1 MLRISLAIET
11 KWFHIYSMVKRT
23 QTSPSVGRPREFEI
37 DDAVRKAMGV
47 FWDKGYH
54 DASLPDLLEGMELSR
69 GSFYKAFV
77 DKRGVYLRAL
87 DVYIDDAI
95 REVGEILHSN
105 PSPKAAI
112 KEAFSRQVQEST
124 GKEGLRGCF
133 VVLSAVEML
142 PADEEVSTR
151 IARLFRRLQDLY
163 AAAIIRAQAL
173 GEIDTELDERTLA
186 RFLVCQIQGMRV
198 LGKAG
203 ADRDATRAIVDL
215 ALRPLG

>member
-1 MLRISLAIET
+1 M
-11 KWFHIYSMVKRT
+11 KRT
-23 QTSPSVGRPREFEI
+23 QTSPSVGRPREFEL

-47 FWDKGYH
+47 FWDRGYH

-77 DKRGVYLRAL
+77 DKRGVYLLAL
-87 DVYIDDAI
+87 DVYVDDAV
-95 REVGEILHSN
+95 RKTGEILHSN

-112 KEAFSRQVQEST
+112 KEAFSRQVEESS
-124 GKEGLRGCF
+124 GREGLRGCF

-151 IARLFRRLQDLY
+151 IARLFRRLQNLY

-173 GEIDTELDERTLA
+173 GEIDPGLDERTLA

-198 LGKAG
+198 LGKTG
-203 ADRDATRAIVDL
+203 ADRDATKAMVDF
-215 ALRPLG
+215 ALKPLG

>member
-1 MLRISLAIET
+1 
-11 KWFHIYSMVKRT
+11 MVKRT
-23 QTSPSVGRPREFEI
+23 ETSPSVGRPREFEL
-37 DDAVRKAMGV
+37 DDAVRKAMAV
-47 FWDKGYH
+47 FWDRGYH

-87 DVYIDDAI
+87 DVYIEDAI
-95 REVGEILHSN
+95 RKVGETLHSN

-112 KEAFSRQVQEST
+112 REAFSRQVEESS

-151 IARLFRRLQDLY
+151 ISRLFRRLQDLY

-173 GEIDTELDERTLA
+173 GEIDPDLDERTLA

-203 ADRDATRAIVDL
+203 ADRESTKAMVDF
-215 ALRPLG
+215 ALKPLD

>member
-1 MLRISLAIET
+1 MAL
-11 KWFHIYSMVKRT
+11 MVKST
-23 QTSPSVGRPREFEI
+23 ETSPSIGRPREFEL
-37 DDAVRKAMGV
+37 DDAVRKAMSV
-47 FWDKGYH
+47 FWDRGYH

-77 DKRGVYLRAL
+77 DKRGIYLRAL
-87 DVYIDDAI
+87 DLYIDEAI
-95 REVGEILHSN
+95 RKVGEILHSN

-112 KEAFSRQVQEST
+112 KDAFSRQVEESS

-142 PADEEVSTR
+142 PADEEVSAR

-163 AAAIIRAQAL
+163 AAAIIRGQAL
-173 GEIDTELDERTLA
+173 GEISAELDERTLA

-203 ADRDATRAIVDL
+203 ADRDTTKAMVDF

>member
-1 MLRISLAIET
+1 
-11 KWFHIYSMVKRT
+11 MVKRS
-23 QTSPSVGRPREFEI
+23 QTSPTVGRPREFEL

-47 FWDKGYH
+47 FWDRGYH

-87 DVYIDDAI
+87 DLYIEDAI
-95 REVGEILHSN
+95 RKLGEILHAN

-112 KEAFSRQVQEST
+112 REAFSRQVEESS

-142 PADEEVSTR
+142 PADEEVSAR
-151 IARLFRRLQDLY
+151 ISRLFRRLQDLY

-173 GEIDTELDERTLA
+173 GEIDPGLDGRTLA

-203 ADRDATRAIVDL
+203 ADRDATRAMVDF
-215 ALRPLG
+215 ALRPLD

>member
-1 MLRISLAIET
+1 MIKSNQI
-11 KWFHIYSMVKRT
+11 
-23 QTSPSVGRPREFEI
+23 SPSVGRPREFEL

-47 FWDKGYH
+47 FWDRGYH

-87 DVYIDDAI
+87 DLYIEDAI
-95 REVGEILHSN
+95 RKLGEILHANS
-105 PSPKAAI
+105 SPKAAI
-112 KEAFSRQVQEST
+112 REAFSRQVEESS

-142 PADEEVSTR
+142 PADEEVSAR
-151 IARLFRRLQDLY
+151 ISRLFRRLQDLY

-173 GEIDTELDERTLA
+173 GEIDPGLDERTLA

-203 ADRDATRAIVDL
+203 ADRDATKAVVDF
-215 ALRPLG
+215 ALKPLD

>member
-1 MLRISLAIET
+1 
-11 KWFHIYSMVKRT
+11 MVRHS
-23 QTSPSVGRPREFEI
+23 QTSPSAGRPREFEL
-37 DDAVRKAMGV
+37 DDAVRKAMSV
-47 FWDKGYH
+47 FWDRGYH

-95 REVGEILHSN
+95 RKTGEILHSN
-105 PSPKAAI
+105 SSPKAAI
-112 KEAFSRQVQEST
+112 KEAFSRQVEESS

-142 PADEEVSTR
+142 PADEEVSAR

-173 GEIDTELDERTLA
+173 GEIDPELDDRTLA

-203 ADRDATRAIVDL
+203 ADRDATKAMVDF
-215 ALRPLG
+215 ALKPFD

>member
-1 MLRISLAIET
+1 
-11 KWFHIYSMVKRT
+11 MVKRS
-23 QTSPSVGRPREFEI
+23 QTSPSAGRPREFEL

-47 FWDKGYH
+47 FWDRGYH

-69 GSFYKAFV
+69 GSFYKAFA

-87 DVYIDDAI
+87 DVYIEDAI
-95 REVGEILHSN
+95 RKTGEILHSN

-112 KEAFSRQVQEST
+112 KEAFSRQVEESS
-124 GKEGLRGCF
+124 GMDGLRGCF

-142 PADEEVSTR
+142 PADEEVSAR

-163 AAAIIRAQAL
+163 VAAIIRAQAL
-173 GEIDTELDERTLA
+173 GEIDPGLDERTLA

-203 ADRDATRAIVDL
+203 ADRDATKAMVDF
-215 ALRPLG
+215 ALKPLG

>member
-1 MLRISLAIET
+1 MGTE
-11 KWFHIYSMVKRT
+11 WFHIVVMVKST
-23 QTSPSVGRPREFEI
+23 LTSPSVGRPREFEL

-47 FWDKGYH
+47 FWDRGYH
-54 DASLPDLLEGMELSR
+54 DASLPELLEGMELSR

-95 REVGEILHSN
+95 RKTGEILHSN
-105 PSPKAAI
+105 SSPKAAI
-112 KEAFSRQVQEST
+112 REAFSRQAEESS

-142 PADEEVSTR
+142 PADDEVSAR

-173 GEIDTELDERTLA
+173 GEIDHGMDERTLA

-198 LGKAG
+198 LGKTG
-203 ADRDATRAIVDL
+203 ADRDVTKAMVDF
-215 ALRPLG
+215 ALKPLD